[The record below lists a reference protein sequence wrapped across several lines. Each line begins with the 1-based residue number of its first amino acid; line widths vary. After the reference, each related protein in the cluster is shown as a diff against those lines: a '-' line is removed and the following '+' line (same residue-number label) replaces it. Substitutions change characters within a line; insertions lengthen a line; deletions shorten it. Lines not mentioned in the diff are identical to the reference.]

1 MFPEN
6 KRTNKIKKMC
16 YGGKMLLYLDA
27 VSVRYLISVR
37 KLFDEPV
44 QFRGPSKSRSTVYLF
59 GVDGQMSRQGNFI
72 CNCILKIQCST
83 VMGSSSKQRRTNLV
97 AWRATCMMH
106 KWLAAGGR

>member
-1 MFPEN
+1 MPLTIRAEKRMFPEN

-44 QFRGPSKSRSTVYLF
+44 QFRGPSKSRSTVCLF
-59 GVDGQMSRQGNFI
+59 GVDGQTSQQGNFI

-83 VMGSSSKQRRTNLV
+83 VMGSSSKQGRTNLV
-97 AWRATCMMH
+97 AWRAT
-106 KWLAAGGR
+106 